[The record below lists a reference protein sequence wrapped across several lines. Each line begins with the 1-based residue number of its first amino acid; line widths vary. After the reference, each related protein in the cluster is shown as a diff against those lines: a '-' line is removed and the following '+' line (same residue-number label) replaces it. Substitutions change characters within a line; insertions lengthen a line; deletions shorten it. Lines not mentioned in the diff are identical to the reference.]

1 MNHQIDIDTN
11 TNNEIYSIG
20 HSFDEANIILKTAN
34 LSVAKKTAF
43 EIGEGVK
50 VYDHLGR
57 IVYEPKKKR
66 NYNSVAFK
74 RVTNWD
80 KGTKVSCL
88 AINYYSVATNTIP
101 DGAYTGTI
109 EINKSFLTYDKIEV
123 KLLDLEGLIVY
134 CKADDIKKLLI

>member
-20 HSFDEANIILKTAN
+20 HSFDDANIIVKTAN
-34 LSVAKKTAF
+34 LSIAKKTAF

-66 NYNSVAFK
+66 SYNSVAFRK
-74 RVTNWD
+74 VANWD
-80 KGTKVSCL
+80 KGTKLSCIG
-88 AINYYSVATNTIP
+88 INYYSVATNTIP
-101 DGAYTGTI
+101 DGAYTGMI

-123 KLLDLEGLIVY
+123 KLIDLDNFIVY
-134 CKADDIKKLLI
+134 CKADDINKILA

>member
-11 TNNEIYSIG
+11 TNNEIYYIG
-20 HSFDEANIILKTAN
+20 HSFDDANIILKTAN

>member
-20 HSFDEANIILKTAN
+20 HSFDDANIILKTAN
-34 LSVAKKTAF
+34 LSIAKKTAF

-66 NYNSVAFK
+66 SYK
-74 RVTNWD
+74 TCKTR
-80 KGTKVSCL
+80 
-88 AINYYSVATNTIP
+88 
-101 DGAYTGTI
+101 
-109 EINKSFLTYDKIEV
+109 
-123 KLLDLEGLIVY
+123 KL
-134 CKADDIKKLLI
+134 